1 MCYTKYFKH
10 PKCGCWSV
18 KISKPC
24 KKGRNFDN
32 CPSFENGIAR
42 NPKYHP
48 QEEADKGRCPKHNK
62 KGANRK
68 KVQMVSGVKHGFR
81 WGRGPNE
88 SDFGIDVLCGDP
100 KGLRKKK
107 KKTKSDSEGSDSEDS
122 AEEESEEEESEEES
136 SEEESS
142 EEEEEGEEK
151 RKWKTKKSEPK
162 YQLMLCTVM

>member
-18 KISKPC
+18 KLSKPC
-24 KKGRNFDN
+24 KKGRNFSN
-32 CPSFENGIAR
+32 CPTFENGIAR

-48 QEEADKGRCPKHNK
+48 REEADKGTCPKHDK

-68 KVQMVSGVKHGFR
+68 KVQMVSGVKHGFK

-88 SDFGIDVLCGDP
+88 SDFGVDVLCGDP

-107 KKTKSDSEGSDSEDS
+107 KTTSDSEGSDSEDS
-122 AEEESEEEESEEES
+122 LEEESEEEESEEE
-136 SEEESS
+136 ES
-142 EEEEEGEEK
+142 EEEEEEEEE
-151 RKWKTKKSEPK
+151 RKKKKSEPK

>member
-18 KISKPC
+18 KLTKPC
-24 KKGRNFDN
+24 KEGLNFSN
-32 CPSFENGIAR
+32 CPTFENGIAR

-48 QEEADKGRCPKHNK
+48 QEEADKGKCPKHDK

-68 KVQMVSGVKHGFR
+68 KVQMVSGAKHGFK

-88 SDFGIDVLCGDP
+88 SDFGIDILCGDP

-107 KKTKSDSEGSDSEDS
+107 KKIQSDSESSDSEDS
-122 AEEESEEEESEEES
+122 GEEESEESESEEESEEEE
-136 SEEESS
+136 
-142 EEEEEGEEK
+142 EEEEGGEKK
-151 RKWKTKKSEPK
+151 RKRKMKKSEPK
-162 YQLMLCTVM
+162 VQLMLCTVM